1 MTKAFLILFLLF
13 SISVS
18 GQQTLPDKIDQLI
31 KTLPQGSEVGIA
43 IYDLTTKKPI
53 YNYRADK
60 LSRPASTMKLA
71 TGIATLNATNTSL
84 PFTTE
89 VWQQGIV
96 SNDTLYGDLY
106 VVGGFDPEF
115 DDEAMNRLVNQL
127 ASTPIRVIEGNIYG
141 DVSMKDSLYWGS
153 GWAWDDSPSSYQPY
167 LSPLMFS
174 KGTVTVSAS
183 TIGDSIVINTIPAST
198 YYTVENYAVAK
209 QKEAGPLKIDRDWLN
224 HSNTIYIRG
233 NVDRGAS
240 RELNI
245 VSSQDFF
252 MHTFVERLA
261 ARGISLD
268 SVYQF
273 KELIKDSLSQCVAQ
287 HHTPFQKVLDKVM
300 KDSDNL
306 NAEALLYRLGAAVSG
321 NKHVSS
327 ADGLKAIT
335 ALLGKLGYKEEQY
348 KIADG
353 SGLSNYNYLTPAI
366 LVNLLKFAYA
376 DTQLFQQLY
385 KALPISGIDG
395 TLKNRMKQTAA
406 YRKVNAKTG
415 SFTAINC
422 LAGYA
427 KAANG
432 HDIAFAIMNQNI
444 LKAAKAREFQNR
456 VCEAICEGK

>member
-1 MTKAFLILFLLF
+1 MSKIFLILFLLS
-13 SISVS
+13 SISVV
-18 GQQTLPDKIDQLI
+18 GQNALSDKIDQLI
-31 KTLPQGSEVGIA
+31 KTLPQGSEAGVSV
-43 IYDLTTKKPI
+43 YDLTAKKSL
-53 YNYRADK
+53 YTYRADK

-71 TGIATLNATNTSL
+71 TGIATLNATDTST

-89 VWQQGIV
+89 VWGKGTL
-96 SNDTLYGDLY
+96 SNDTLYGDIY

-115 DDEAMNRLVNQL
+115 DNDAMDLLINQL
-127 ASTPIRVIEGNIYG
+127 ANTSIRVIEGKIYG
-141 DVSMKDSLYWGS
+141 DVSMKDSLYWGN

-174 KGTVTVSAS
+174 KGTVTVTASA
-183 TIGDSIVINTIPAST
+183 IGDSVVVTTNPSST
-198 YYTVENYAVAK
+198 YYNVLNRAVAK
-209 QKEAGPLKIDRDWLN
+209 HKAAGALKIDRDWLN
-224 HSNTIYIRG
+224 HTNTILISG
-233 NVDRGAS
+233 NVERS
-240 RELNI
+240 VSKELNI

-261 ARGISLD
+261 AKGIMLD
-268 SVYQF
+268 GSYQY
-273 KELIKDSLSQCVAQ
+273 KELVKDSLTHPLAR
-287 HHTPFQKVLDKVM
+287 HNTPFQKVLDKVM

-306 NAEALLYRLGAAVSG
+306 NAEALLYRLGATVSG
-321 NKHVSS
+321 KKRVSS
-327 ADGLKAIT
+327 TEGLKAIS
-335 ALLGKLGYKEEQY
+335 ALFAQLGYKDEQY

-353 SGLSNYNYLTPAI
+353 SGLSNYNYLSPSI
-366 LVNLLKFAYA
+366 LVDLLKFAYGN
-376 DTQLFQQLY
+376 TELFQQLY
-385 KALPISGIDG
+385 KALPVSGIDG

-432 HDIAFAIMNQNI
+432 HIIAFAIMNQNV

-456 VCEAICEGK
+456 VCEVICESK